1 MIIYTIAQSG
11 WRLNVGF
18 FAGCGVALSGIIP
31 GTKSQV
37 SQAETKPQKKS
48 QQKLAKVI
56 LEAM

>member
-37 SQAETKPQKKS
+37 SQAETKPQKKAS
-48 QQKLAKVI
+48 KSWLK
-56 LEAM
+56 